1 MPITVNLQ
9 VMLLVLILKMPDH
22 FGKNENSKGFL
33 QIKKKIKIQELTNHA
48 IIFSSMKAEW
58 NKNIFMY
65 KTKKYKSLL
74 L

>member
-33 QIKKKIKIQELTNHA
+33 QIKKKNQNSRINQPRNNLFIHESRMEQ
-48 IIFSSMKAEW
+48 
-58 NKNIFMY
+58 
-65 KTKKYKSLL
+65 KYFYV
-74 L
+74 